1 MKHFRKRTVIYI
13 TITAILLS
21 LFSVSSL
28 TLAAFATDGGESSDV
43 SQPVYSPAPALPIEM
58 VVPSDA
64 LYMNY
69 PDVAAALECLPVEP
83 LPDTVTLFQYFDRLW
98 VVEWLEAEIDYAEM
112 PANEAAELMD
122 TYVTSFYT
130 RAKELGLDKYVPDD
144 QIATFGATDL
154 RNGLTKACW
163 DGTGSVKDPY
173 LIKNQYDLEYIA
185 YIARSAP
192 IYNCY
197 FQLANDIAL
206 VGYNDSNSWVPI
218 GGYAAIAN
226 GNFTSNA
233 NLDYVFRSQ
242 FDGNNKTISG
252 LYINQ
257 TTYVEG
263 ANMTWYV
270 GLFGAI
276 GAGAVIKDLTVTG
289 TVIGLEYVGG
299 IVGYA
304 DGAKPTSGKQGFT
317 ISNCTANVTVNGN
330 FYVGGIVGRADNGTI
345 ANCETTGSVV
355 RPTTMTDTQPTNLW
369 NYGVTLPREN
379 SDSTYTYGCF
389 GGIAGVGTKLNINGC
404 INGAAVRTNQT
415 DNASYFAYVGGVLG
429 FAVENTLVTNSQNKV
444 NVSGVTY
451 VGGIVGAAIGNS
463 TDKPQII
470 NCVSYNNNSVQAS
483 GGIGGGILAHGN
495 MAIVRG
501 CQNKSTVTGTF
512 YIGGIVGRM
521 YSSANKGAVIED
533 CINGGTVQATEN
545 FIGGIV
551 GHASITGTGDYNET
565 VYINYCRNYGFVNG
579 ERADGISAAMRIGGI
594 VGLGERV
601 SVEACTNGGVIRGGS
616 RVGGILGEM
625 RRGEMILCHNNADAK
640 LQIMGRADSG
650 DAAEAN
656 ELYNAYPL
664 GGGFVGCLEADG
676 NTKLQASYTEGTF
689 VAYRNG
695 AEVAD
700 KAQSWTNVASRIGW
714 ASAVGKT
721 HIYYYYDQANS
732 VFSESTQL
740 SSFYL
745 LLDKEFAPSGKA
757 YGSQGSNKA
766 AECFPM
772 RLYYKAIGLSTDYL
786 DNIMY
791 NNYVVRFWSLN
802 GIDQVIGKNSGTIRT
817 LTYTNDDKNL
827 YRDEVNLS
835 DYPLFDTL
843 WYWLANNNK
852 VISTNLTAYFTN
864 RLSVRFEGSGNSVYL
879 SPYNSKT
886 ITAKVTYGSGTNAPA
901 SGITMPAAISD
912 TKTIA
917 GRSPADERTLAL
929 TFDSATINAATD
941 LGDVT
946 IGSISGLDEHNSIVY
961 NNYRYYFLG
970 YTDANGK
977 WYQPGDT
984 ISYSLW
990 GDRAD
995 YTLALTAHWTH
1006 GWSVRYMMPEHLKDG
1021 KNIVAL
1027 PVDRGLNADA
1037 TRQVWRAHHA
1047 YVYVMNNKRADFSYW
1062 TLNEDGSGQ
1071 RFYFQDT
1078 LQYDELVAQ
1087 GKLVDGEVTLY
1098 YAIPT
1103 IDLQVT
1109 ASMNGPYD
1117 ETVADGAFITPGT
1130 SFVYTLTNNADPS
1143 FRLQFVLK
1151 AQQTVT
1157 IPGLIDYENS
1167 EYTLSVVEDWSWKYD
1182 TRDGSLKRY
1191 TTTSGNPTPTWSQDQ
1206 SVDVTNTVT
1215 FSPDT
1220 IGRCEK
1226 VQVSF
1231 VHGYS
1236 EGRYLTNLNGGVTQ

>member
-173 LIKNQYDLEYIA
+173 LIKTQYDLEYMA
-185 YIARSAP
+185 YVSRSAP

-276 GAGAVIKDLTVTG
+276 GAGAVIKDLTVSG
-289 TVIGLEYVGG
+289 TVTGLEYVGG

-369 NYGVTLPREN
+369 NYDVTLPRQN
-379 SDSTYTYGCF
+379 GDSTYTYGCF
-389 GGIAGVGTKLNINGC
+389 GGIAGIGTKLNINGC
-404 INGAAVRTNQT
+404 INGAVVRTNQT
-415 DNASYFAYVGGVLG
+415 NNASYFAYVGGVLG

-444 NVSGVTY
+444 NVAGVTY
-451 VGGIVGAAIGNS
+451 VGGIVGTAIGNS

-470 NCVSYNNNSVQAS
+470 NCVSYNNNLVQAS

-501 CQNKSTVTGTF
+501 CQNKSTVTGT
-512 YIGGIVGRM
+512 YYMGGIVGQM
-521 YSSANKGAVIED
+521 LSSEGKGAVVED

-551 GHASITGTGDYNET
+551 GHTERSSGTTNEA
-565 VYINYCRNYGFVNG
+565 VYINYCRNYGLVNG
-579 ERADGISAAMRIGGI
+579 EQSDGTSGAMRVGGI
-594 VGLGERV
+594 VGLGV
-601 SVEACTNGGVIRGGS
+601 CTSVEACTNGGIVRGGS
-616 RVGGILGEM
+616 RVGGIFGEM
-625 RRGEMILCHNNADAK
+625 RYGEMILCHNNTDAK
-640 LQIMGRADSG
+640 LQIMGSATG
-650 DAAEAN
+650 QGAN
-656 ELYNAYPL
+656 ETYEAEPL
-664 GGGFVGCLEADG
+664 GGGFIGCLEVNG
-676 NTKLQASYTEGTF
+676 STRLQASLNQGGITG
-689 VAYRNG
+689 YRNG
-695 AEVAD
+695 GETGQASNWD
-700 KAQSWTNVASRIGW
+700 NVASRVGW
-714 ASAVGKT
+714 ASAPGHT
-721 HIYYYYDQANS
+721 YICYRQTSGAYTGS
-732 VFSESTQL
+732 CITSEVSQL
-740 SSFYL
+740 YNFFL
-745 LLDKEFAPSGKA
+745 LIDADLSPSGKA
-757 YGSQGSNKA
+757 YGTAGENHAIELFPVHQYHNIVPGGIVGGEHYISALKKGTAIRAFSINASDGGISKVTGKIRMPSYGPQGGSILGQGA
-766 AECFPM
+766 TDYTAHTA
-772 RLYYKAIGLSTDYL
+772 LYYWIATG
-786 DNIMY
+786 
-791 NNYVVRFWSLN
+791 
-802 GIDQVIGKNSGTIRT
+802 
-817 LTYTNDDKNL
+817 
-827 YRDEVNLS
+827 
-835 DYPLFDTL
+835 
-843 WYWLANNNK
+843 NK
-852 VISTNLTAYFTN
+852 VDQTPLTSDLTN
-864 RLSVRFEGSGNSVYL
+864 RMRVQFCEGLYLTPTLSNNS
-879 SPYNSKT
+879 
-886 ITAKVTYGSGTNAPA
+886 ITAKVTYSSGTNAPA
-901 SGITMPAAISD
+901 SGITMPTTPFSE
-912 TKTIA
+912 TKTLS
-917 GRSPADERTLAL
+917 GRSPADERALAL
-929 TFDSATINAATD
+929 TLNSATINAATD

-946 IGSISGLDEHNSIVY
+946 IGSISGLDEYNSIVY

-970 YTDANGK
+970 YTDAGGK

-995 YTLALTAHWTH
+995 YTLTLTAQWVS
-1006 GWSVRYMMPEHLKDG
+1006 GYSVRYAVADSLVTDGGAAFSFILPIDQTLYTDDSALITVMAPERYETFLG
-1021 KNIVAL
+1021 
-1027 PVDRGLNADA
+1027 R
-1037 TRQVWRAHHA
+1037 
-1047 YVYVMNNKRADFSYW
+1047 FSYW
-1062 TLNEDGSGQ
+1062 SLNQQGTGTRYYPDETYTLSQLGVSNGEVV
-1071 RFYFQDT
+1071 FYF
-1078 LQYDELVAQ
+1078 AQ
-1087 GKLVDGEVTLY
+1087 PVW
-1098 YAIPT
+1098 
-1103 IDLQVT
+1103 DLTVNTQ
-1109 ASMNGPYD
+1109 MNGPYV
-1117 ETVADGAFITPGT
+1117 EGSFIEGQTD
-1130 SFVYTLTNNADPS
+1130 FVYTLENDS
-1143 FRLQFVLK
+1143 IGFRLQFIVP
-1151 AQQTVT
+1151 AQQSVT
-1157 IPGLIDYENS
+1157 ITEIPANVGN
-1167 EYTLSVVEDWSWKYD
+1167 YTLTQHSGWAWKYQSKKGIIQYND
-1182 TRDGSLKRY
+1182 NG
-1191 TTTSGNPTPTWSQDQ
+1191 TW
-1206 SVDVTNTVT
+1206 VDWESDFGPFTNYVT
-1215 FSPDT
+1215 FAPYNGKDINVT
-1220 IGRCEK
+1220 FINAYYNG
-1226 VQVSF
+1226 V
-1231 VHGYS
+1231 YN
-1236 EGRYLTNLNGGVTQ
+1236 TNLKGGVA